1 MLILLSCFDIYWSV
15 REQKLLIIDY
25 VVQVGTNGAEGYCV
39 NVPWSCGG
47 VGDKDYIYAFQHVVL
62 PIGTDSC
69 SALPFWVCFNSRLYK
84 IFGFHKLGF
93 GLVDY

>member
-1 MLILLSCFDIYWSV
+1 M
-15 REQKLLIIDY
+15 
-25 VVQVGTNGAEGYCV
+25 VQVGTNGAEGYCV

-69 SALPFWVCFNSRLYK
+69 SAFPFRVCDTSNLYK
-84 IFGFHKLGF
+84 YLVFYKPGF
-93 GLVDY
+93 GLVDD

>member
-1 MLILLSCFDIYWSV
+1 MVVYCV
-15 REQKLLIIDY
+15 C

-69 SALPFWVCFNSRLYK
+69 SALPF
-84 IFGFHKLGF
+84 
-93 GLVDY
+93 